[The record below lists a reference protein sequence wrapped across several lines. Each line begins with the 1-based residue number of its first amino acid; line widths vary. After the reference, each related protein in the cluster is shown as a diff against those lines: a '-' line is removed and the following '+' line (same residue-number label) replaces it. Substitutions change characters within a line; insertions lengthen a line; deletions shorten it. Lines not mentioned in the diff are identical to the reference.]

1 MTKILLRAFLLM
13 FLISVLLSTNVAAQD
28 CTQGQEKCLES
39 GGQNYKQI
47 CSEGAWESVLGC
59 SYGCNL
65 TNGKATCMS
74 PPPAEPEGGLVEGP
88 EEIAVS
94 GGSLLSSTILNLLI
108 FLIIPLLSF
117 VLFILSLISILT
129 SRNKTGWKIL
139 WIIICLTIIGILVY
153 FIVGRRQR
161 IKKAIISDVAEIKEE
176 QRVEE
181 EEVAKGKEEVNV
193 IRGNEEKLQSSML
206 LTKEI
211 PEELKQTVD
220 YIKTSFAQGFSR
232 DQINQALIKSGW
244 TQDKIEDAFRFAE

>member
-28 CTQGQEKCLES
+28 CTQGQERCFEE
-39 GGQNYKQI
+39 GVQNYKQI
-47 CSEGAWESVLGC
+47 CSEGTWQSVLGC

-74 PPPAEPEGGLVEGP
+74 PPPAETEGGSVQP

-94 GGSLLSSTILNLLI
+94 GGSLLSSIILNLLI

-129 SRNKTGWKIL
+129 SQNKTGWKIL

-153 FIVGRRQR
+153 FIVGKRQR
-161 IKKAIISDVAEIKEE
+161 IKKEVISDMAEIKEE

-181 EEVAKGKEEVNV
+181 EQASIMPVVSQGEE
-193 IRGNEEKLQSSML
+193 IKPEE
-206 LTKEI
+206 TREI
-211 PEELKQTVD
+211 PEELKQMIG

-244 TQDKIEDAFRFAE
+244 TQDKINDAFRFVE